1 MHVAQLCSLYSSKAG
16 LDMNCAWLDV
26 NVAALANHTA
36 NKVKYVLN
44 SPSPLKFAL
53 LLEQHLF
60 VG

>member
-1 MHVAQLCSLYSSKAG
+1 
-16 LDMNCAWLDV
+16 MNCAWLDV